1 MKTIIPNTRTPAGR
15 PRSAVRVIFIAFALS
30 FFAIAPRTQAVSPA
44 PDGGYPGGNTAEGQ
58 NALLNLTT
66 GTYNTAVGVF
76 SLRSNIE
83 GTFNT
88 AVGAG
93 TLLVNSADQNT
104 ATGAGALLSN
114 TTATANTAYGA
125 FALFSNTTGGTIGSL
140 NGFDI
145 GPNVAVGSQ
154 ALENNTLAGAN
165 TAVGYQALHSFTAG
179 PAGFEQAGWCT
190 AIGFQALANATE
202 TGVANSAF
210 GYQALVNNTTGQSNT
225 ASGFY
230 ALHGNV
236 IGDFNTA
243 DGWIALQHNTTGGYN
258 TAVGVDALGDN
269 ISGTNNIAVGYQAGQ
284 GLTTGSNN
292 IYIGGVAGGGNEG
305 QSNTIT
311 IGGLQTSTY
320 IVGISDTALGGGSQ
334 VFVAGDGHLGVA
346 TSSRRFKENIQPMDE
361 LSEALF
367 ALKPVTFRY
376 RKEVDPKST
385 RQFGLVAEE
394 VEKVNPELVVH
405 DKEGKPYTVRYDQ
418 VNAMLLNEFLK
429 RNKKV
434 QQLEAASGQQ
444 RNDFEATIA
453 ELRKEI
459 AGVVARSRDQDD
471 KIQKVSAQV
480 ELNKTVSRKVANK

>member
-1 MKTIIPNTRTPAGR
+1 MKTIIPNAMTAATWPC
-15 PRSAVRVIFIAFALS
+15 SILRVILIPFAFSSLAFAQR
-30 FFAIAPRTQAVSPA
+30 IQAVSPA

-58 NALLNLTT
+58 SALLNLTT

-76 SLRSNIE
+76 SLRSNIG

-88 AVGAG
+88 AIGAG

-125 FALFSNTTGGTIGSL
+125 FALFSNTTGGTIGSI
-140 NGFDI
+140 NGLDI

-165 TAVGYQALHSFTAG
+165 TALGYQALHSFIAG

-190 AIGFQALANATE
+190 AIGFQALANATG

-210 GYQALVNNTTGQSNT
+210 GYQALMNNTTGQNNT
-225 ASGFY
+225 ATSFY

-236 IGDFNTA
+236 TGDFNTA
-243 DGWIALQHNTTGGYN
+243 DGWIALQHNTTGSYN

-269 ISGTNNIAVGYQAGQ
+269 IAGTNNIAVGYQAGQ

-292 IYIGGVAGGGNEG
+292 IYIGGAAGGGNEG

-311 IGGLQTSTY
+311 IGGTQTTTY
-320 IVGISDTALGGGSQ
+320 IAGISDATLGVGSQ
-334 VFVAGDGHLGVA
+334 VLVEGNGHLGVA
-346 TSSRRFKENIQPMDE
+346 TSSRRFKENIQPMDK

-367 ALKPVTFRY
+367 LLNPVAFRY
-376 RKEVDPKST
+376 KKDIDPKGT
-385 RQFGLVAEE
+385 RQLGLVAEE

-405 DKEGKPYTVRYDQ
+405 DKEGKPYTVRYEQ

-429 RNKKV
+429 EHKKV
-434 QQLEAASGQQ
+434 RQLEAASAQQ
-444 RNDFEATIA
+444 RNDFEATIT

-459 AGVVARSRDQDD
+459 AGVAARSRDQDE
-471 KIQKVSAQV
+471 KIQKLSAQV
-480 ELNKTVSRKVANK
+480 ELNKTGSRTVANK